1 MSVRVQFEFGRY
13 TVNESCTLLPVTL
26 VVKGEVLR
34 PFTFYARPMGLYPQ
48 SAEGMLLNSKLMI
61 CFW

>member
-1 MSVRVQFEFGRY
+1 MSVRVQFEFVRY
-13 TVNESCTLLPVTL
+13 TIQESCTLLPVTL
-26 VVKGEVLR
+26 VVKGEILR
-34 PFTFYARPMGLYPQ
+34 PFTVYARPTGLYPR